1 MGTELPTSLGG
12 LLAQYEVAGDRRLR
26 LKTLASADERGDAEG
41 RQAGLR
47 GLAQLPDVGVLDS
60 IRAGA
65 ELVRRINSRR
75 WLDIQQA
82 REEGWSWAEIG
93 AALGMSKQ
101 AAWELYRTAIEHQ
114 EHYVPDLHDAD
125 RALGDDGVHT
135 DRERDGGTMS
145 KLADAERYL
154 ITERDHPI
162 TVRELARHLQVHRTT
177 AGDYLHQ
184 LRREGRAEV
193 ASTSGQKQLWV
204 PVDNPPD
211 PTVRTKRTHAA
222 DRRAAQGTE

>member
-65 ELVRRINSRR
+65 ELVRRINGRR

-82 REEGWSWAEIG
+82 REEGRSWAEIG

-125 RALGDDGVHT
+125 RARAALGDDGVHT

-145 KLADAERYL
+145 KLEDAERYL
-154 ITERDHPI
+154 IRERDHPI

-211 PTVRTKRTHAA
+211 PTARTKRTRAA
-222 DRRAAQGTE
+222 DRRAKE